1 MELEKRKIYF
11 SYYLFLLFLFGL
23 FFLWFKHDAGS
34 DSSISEWLI
43 NYQGGFTRRGLA
55 GDIAFNIA
63 QFFNADLRDVI
74 FIFQSLIYF
83 IFVYLI
89 YNFFKEINFNYIF
102 SLAIF
107 TPIFILYPIAE
118 IEVLGRKETFVFVF
132 FILFLN
138 ICSFRF
144 NKNYSLGFVFFLLP
158 VICLI
163 WEPVAFFLPFIAA
176 ALYLRLRDEKKILNF
191 LYIFISFVPSFII
204 FYLIIK
210 FPISDIGHTKM
221 VLSLEE
227 NFNQNCYMSCAL
239 LKSRAGVIKQF
250 TDNIQAYYWPDGSFR
265 ESVFVRYFLIMLIGF
280 GPLWVL
286 SFFSKLKKKIKIFNK
301 NFTSLFPIL
310 LILISPVLVLFAMG
324 YDWGRWVNITYT
336 FSVLFYFYLAKNDL
350 IKIDLKSIDIFLKK
364 QNKKIIVLFFII
376 FSFGWNPKT
385 VVTGDVASFPGYR
398 IPVKIV
404 KFTIWRINQL
414 NN

>member
-1 MELEKRKIYF
+1 MLRQKKSNELISYAYSHLFGLNTTGLRYF
-11 SYYLFLLFLFGL
+11 TVYGPWGRPDMAYYLFTKNIINGEKIDVYNYGDMKRDFTYIDDIVDGT
-23 FFLWFKHDAGS
+23 
-34 DSSISEWLI
+34 ISAI
-43 NYQGGFTRRGLA
+43 NHNYQCEVFNLGNNRSEKITEMIEIIEKRLDTKA
-55 GDIAFNIA
+55 IINLLPMQKGDV
-63 QFFNADLRDVI
+63 R
-74 FIFQSLIYF
+74 
-83 IFVYLI
+83 
-89 YNFFKEINFNYIF
+89 
-102 SLAIF
+102 
-107 TPIFILYPIAE
+107 
-118 IEVLGRKETFVFVF
+118 ETF
-132 FILFLN
+132 
-138 ICSFRF
+138 
-144 NKNYSLGFVFFLLP
+144 
-158 VICLI
+158 
-163 WEPVAFFLPFIAA
+163 A
-176 ALYLRLRDEKKILNF
+176 
-191 LYIFISFVPSFII
+191 
-204 FYLIIK
+204 
-210 FPISDIGHTKM
+210 DIEHTKM

-239 LKSRAGVIKQF
+239 LKSRAGVKKQF

-265 ESVFVRYFLIMLIGF
+265 ESVFVRYFLIMLVGF

-310 LILISPVLVLFAMG
+310 LILTSPVLVLFAMG
-324 YDWGRWVNITYT
+324 YVWGRWVNISYT

-404 KFTIWRINQL
+404 KFTIWRINKL